1 MSVEKPPGRLK
12 LWLVT
17 LVWKSTM
24 TCKELSRLAS
34 QQLDQPLPLLTRLR
48 MRLHFLICAWCRRYV
63 KQVRLLREV
72 APKYEE
78 KVAAVSDKSLSADAK
93 QRMKLAMKADGGK

>member
-1 MSVEKPPGRLK
+1 MSAEKPPSRLK
-12 LWLVT
+12 LWLIT
-17 LVWKSTM
+17 WVWKNTM

-63 KQVRLLREV
+63 KQVRLVREV
-72 APKYEE
+72 APKYGE

-93 QRMKLAMKADGGK
+93 QRIKQAIKADGGK